1 MEKKFIGLVRVVAAA
16 IVLAGVA
23 QFIAKKIVIGVLV
36 ALLGVLTWIFAR
48 KIVEHLGM
56 DGD

>member
-23 QFIAKKIVIGVLV
+23 QFIAKKILIGALVVVLGI
-36 ALLGVLTWIFAR
+36 LLWVFAR
-48 KIVEHLGM
+48 KVVELLGL